1 MKLVKKLIILELHC
15 WANKNQELNMMNLED
30 QCKYACLLIIMFI
43 HTHQKTYVIIL
54 IYTT

>member
-30 QCKYACLLIIMFI
+30 QCKYACLLNIMFI
-43 HTHQKTYVIIL
+43 HTHKKTYVIIL
-54 IYTT
+54 I